1 MKRNKMERNVNDPE
15 VCPRFQDPQGTLADT
30 DNYSMKN
37 STTTKSF
44 MVPMSSVYVRPS
56 SPKVFLHDLSIR

>member
-1 MKRNKMERNVNDPE
+1 MKRNKMERNFNDPE

-37 STTTKSF
+37 STKTKSF
-44 MVPMSSVYVRPS
+44 MVPMSSVYIRPS
-56 SPKVFLHDLSIR
+56 FIPTQR